1 MIDFEVRSLK
11 SDTAVHFRL
20 HTSDFMNPIG
30 SVVPGAIVALL
41 RDTPLS
47 AGKVTFAW
55 NAAVGPAVQRATS
68 VQLEDGV
75 LLVDAS
81 SPQWAREVSRSTPII
96 LRRLQHLL
104 GDATVTRIAV
114 RTK

>member
-1 MIDFEVRSLK
+1 
-11 SDTAVHFRL
+11 
-20 HTSDFMNPIG
+20 MNPIG

-41 RDTPLS
+41 RDAPLS

-68 VQLEDGV
+68 VHLENGV
-75 LLVDAS
+75 LLVDAA
-81 SPQWAREVSRSTPII
+81 SPQWAREVLRSTPII
-96 LRRLQHLL
+96 LRRLQPLL
-104 GDATVTRIAV
+104 GEGTVVSITV

>member
-1 MIDFEVRSLK
+1 MR
-11 SDTAVHFRL
+11 
-20 HTSDFMNPIG
+20 PIG

-41 RDTPLS
+41 RDAPLS

-68 VQLEDGV
+68 VHLEDGV

-81 SPQWAREVSRSTPII
+81 TLQWAREVSRSTPII
-96 LRRLQHLL
+96 LRRLQQLL
-104 GDATVTRIAV
+104 GERTVVSITV
-114 RTK
+114 RSR

>member
-1 MIDFEVRSLK
+1 
-11 SDTAVHFRL
+11 
-20 HTSDFMNPIG
+20 MNPIV
-30 SVVPGAIVALL
+30 SAVPGAIVALL
-41 RDTPLS
+41 RDAPLS

-68 VQLEDGV
+68 VHLENGV

-81 SPQWAREVSRSTPII
+81 TPQWAREVSRSTPII
-96 LRRLQHLL
+96 LRRLQQLL
-104 GDATVTRIAV
+104 GEGTVASLTV

>member
-1 MIDFEVRSLK
+1 
-11 SDTAVHFRL
+11 
-20 HTSDFMNPIG
+20 
-30 SVVPGAIVALL
+30 VPGAIAALL
-41 RDTPLS
+41 RDAPLS

-68 VQLEDGV
+68 VHLEGGV

-96 LRRLQHLL
+96 LRRLQQLL
-104 GDATVTRIAV
+104 GEHTVVSITV
-114 RTK
+114 RTR

>member
-1 MIDFEVRSLK
+1 MK
-11 SDTAVHFRL
+11 
-20 HTSDFMNPIG
+20 PIG
-30 SVVPGAIVALL
+30 AVVPGAIVALL
-41 RDTPLS
+41 RDVPLS

-55 NAAVGPAVQRATS
+55 TAAVGPAVQRATS
-68 VQLEDGV
+68 VHLEDGV

-96 LRRLQHLL
+96 MRRLQHLL
-104 GDATVTRIAV
+104 GEGTVVGITV

>member
-1 MIDFEVRSLK
+1 
-11 SDTAVHFRL
+11 
-20 HTSDFMNPIG
+20 
-30 SVVPGAIVALL
+30 VVPGAIVALL
-41 RDTPLS
+41 RDAPLS

-68 VQLEDGV
+68 VHLEGGV

-96 LRRLQHLL
+96 LRRLQQLL
-104 GDATVTRIAV
+104 GEHTVVSITV
-114 RTK
+114 RTR

>member
-1 MIDFEVRSLK
+1 
-11 SDTAVHFRL
+11 
-20 HTSDFMNPIG
+20 MNPIG

-41 RDTPLS
+41 RDVPLS

-68 VQLEDGV
+68 VHLEDGV

-81 SPQWAREVSRSTPII
+81 GPQWAREVSRSTPII
-96 LRRLQHLL
+96 LRRLQQLL
-104 GDATVTRIAV
+104 GERTVVSITV
-114 RTK
+114 RTR